1 MSAPLQILGGRYEVG
16 ELIGRGGMAE
26 VHKGHDTRLGR
37 PVAIKLLRSDL
48 ARDPTFLSRFKRE
61 AQSAAGLNHASIVAV
76 YDSGDEIVTE
86 SGGAQHDIPYIV
98 MEYVSGRTLR
108 QVLTEDGPLEPRE
121 AARITEGVLE
131 ALSYSH
137 RMGIVHRDIKPANVM
152 IADDGSV
159 KVMDFGIARAVADTS
174 ATMTQTQAVMG
185 TAQYLSP
192 EQAQGQTVDARSDL
206 YSTGCMLFELLT
218 GRAPFIGESPVS
230 IAYQHVGEKPPLASD
245 FAPHEISN
253 ELDAVVLHSLEKR
266 RDDRYQDA
274 TSFRSDLQSAR
285 MGRAVSAA
293 AWTGLERY
301 RRELGS
307 PVTDPNG
314 ATAVAAAAAA
324 GAGVGAAQTEVYST
338 VTGGNGAP
346 PTEVVGPAVGAAG
359 GRPVAY
365 RQGPDTSTM
374 VPLDDEDD
382 RRRGGMGWLW
392 GALAALAL
400 VGILWFALT
409 NLLSPGE
416 HEVQQ
421 VNVEDVVGLQIDVAE
436 SRLRAQNLVP
446 ERVETAAEEPPGQV
460 ISQDPV
466 GGTPVEVGSTVT
478 LTVSTGPGEV
488 EVPSL
493 DGLTETE
500 AAAELLKLNLT
511 LGEVTKVDNSTEPEG
526 TIIGQ
531 TPSAGNLVE
540 PGSKVNIQVSS
551 GLVEVPNVR
560 GLLQSVAQSNLA
572 DRLLQHRVT
581 YRESTEFEEGRVLSQ
596 DPESGGLVPHGTII
610 ELVVAQAPA
619 PTPTQSTPV
628 EPTEEPTEPPPGD
641 GEGEGD

>member
-1 MSAPLQILGGRYEVG
+1 MLAGRYEVG

-26 VHKGHDTRLGR
+26 VHIGRDTRLGR
-37 PVAIKLLRSDL
+37 TVAIKVLRSDL
-48 ARDPTFLSRFKRE
+48 ARDPTFQARFRRE
-61 AQSAAGLNHASIVAV
+61 AQSAASLNHPAIVSV
-76 YDSGDEIVTE
+76 YDTGEDTGVDATGNETHV
-86 SGGAQHDIPYIV
+86 PFIV
-98 MEYVSGRTLR
+98 MEYVEGHTVRDLLR
-108 QVLTEDGPLEPRE
+108 DGAALPIDE
-121 AARITEGVLE
+121 AIEITAGVLS
-131 ALSYSH
+131 ALEYSH
-137 RMGIVHRDIKPANVM
+137 RAGIVHRDIKPANVM

-400 VGILWFALT
+400 VAAACGGDDDAT
-409 NLLSPGE
+409 DGDEPPAATDAG
-416 HEVQQ
+416 
-421 VNVEDVVGLQIDVAE
+421 DD
-436 SRLRAQNLVP
+436 
-446 ERVETAAEEPPGQV
+446 TAAEPGTTDAPDATSSPDDGDAAAPSGTLRIGVATNVQSYDPQMAAVAQEYYLHPVYDTLVHAEPDGSYVPGLAEEWEWV
-460 ISQDPV
+460 DNTTLVLSIRPGVTFSDGEPV
-466 GGTPVEVGSTVT
+466 DAAAVAANFERGVA
-478 LTVSTGPGEV
+478 
-488 EVPSL
+488 
-493 DGLTETE
+493 TE
-500 AAAELLKLNLT
+500 A
-511 LGEVTKVDNSTEPEG
+511 S
-526 TIIGQ
+526 
-531 TPSAGNLVE
+531 PSAGFYANIESVEVVDDLAVQLNLVDPTTSMLDDLSRL
-540 PGSKVNIQVSS
+540 PGMMMS
-551 GLVEVPNVR
+551 
-560 GLLQSVAQSNLA
+560 
-572 DRLLQHRVT
+572 
-581 YRESTEFEEGRVLSQ
+581 
-596 DPESGGLVPHGTII
+596 
-610 ELVVAQAPA
+610 PA
-619 PTPTQSTPV
+619 SF
-628 EPTEEPTEPPPGD
+628 
-641 GEGEGD
+641 EGDP